1 MRRVASSQCG
11 FGLRCEAASRNSSSS
26 SVATAPASINEE
38 DSLSSSDAECER
50 EVRSYS
56 SAWGQF
62 SDSAPAPGNSETQLS
77 AVEQVKKWH
86 QDSAKKAS
94 PANPGCKVIFRAHN
108 SAMVLSFRCFGG
120 LPFCWGLGGFRIVV
134 SARGTS
140 AASIQDFNHFL
151 AALKLLL
158 LHHGFQLCIMQ
169 FSCFNLVMY
178 AHSRSTAT
186 NLNASMYYLLS

>member
-1 MRRVASSQCG
+1 MRRVSSTQCG
-11 FGLRCEAASRNSSSS
+11 FGLRCEGDSRSSSSS
-26 SVATAPASINEE
+26 SVATAPP
-38 DSLSSSDAECER
+38 SLGELSEGDSDAECER

-62 SDSAPAPGNSETQLS
+62 SDSTPAPGSSETQLS

-120 LPFCWGLGGFRIVV
+120 LPFVMGLGGFIIVV

-151 AALKLLL
+151 AASS
-158 LHHGFQLCIMQ
+158 
-169 FSCFNLVMY
+169 SC
-178 AHSRSTAT
+178 
-186 NLNASMYYLLS
+186 